1 MHTCPKGELM
11 VVVYARL
18 IISYA
23 HLESDAFTHYM
34 VGHYVVIGFQIFPR
48 GVGAGWQGGHV
59 LTRFFA

>member
-1 MHTCPKGELM
+1 M

-23 HLESDAFTHYM
+23 HLESDAFTYYM

-48 GVGAGWQGGHV
+48 GGGAGWQGGHV
-59 LTRFFA
+59 PPRFFA

>member
-1 MHTCPKGELM
+1 M

-48 GVGAGWQGGHV
+48 GVEMDDDRVGTC
-59 LTRFFA
+59 LPTFLLDTY